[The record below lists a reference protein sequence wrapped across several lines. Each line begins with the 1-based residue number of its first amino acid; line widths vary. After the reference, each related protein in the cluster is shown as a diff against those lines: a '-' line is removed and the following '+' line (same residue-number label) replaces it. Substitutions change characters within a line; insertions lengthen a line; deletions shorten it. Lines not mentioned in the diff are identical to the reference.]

1 MDEDIVLKFLFYW
14 DFVIEDWLLFSSE
27 DDWSNFCYLV
37 SVLY

>member
-14 DFVIEDWLLFSSE
+14 DFVIEDWLLISSE
-27 DDWSNFCYLV
+27 DVWSNFCYLV